1 MLYINNI
8 NLDMQEKPNVLQV
21 IPTLNISGAEQG
33 CFDVANFLINNKLKS
48 HIATSAGYRIE
59 QLENSGTL
67 INKIPVHSKNPII
80 ILINAFR
87 LIKIIKKNE
96 INIIHARSRAPAWSC
111 YLAAK
116 LANIKFITTFHGTY
130 NFSNKIKK
138 FYNSIMIRSDYVIAI
153 SNFIYS
159 EIRTKYL
166 YTHQN
171 VSVILRGVDINYFNP
186 SLIDHNLLKQQID
199 QYSLRKNS
207 IKIILP
213 GRVSF
218 WKGHAIAIEAMSY
231 LKEKINKDFE
241 LIFVGPINNDK
252 LKVNLLNKINE
263 FKLQDN
269 IKFVGSSKKMNLIYS
284 LADIVLSCSTDPEAF
299 GRIPVE
305 AQSMGKIIIASDHGG
320 HKETVC
326 EGISGFL
333 YDPNQPQDLADAIL
347 KVLVSEQYLDKS
359 YQLKRRNLIIE
370 NYTVEKMC
378 QQTLEIYNKVLV
390 A

>member
-1 MLYINNI
+1 MASNFKV
-8 NLDMQEKPNVLQV
+8 MQV
-21 IPTLNISGAEQG
+21 IPKLGYGGAETG
-33 CFDVANFLINNKLKS
+33 CYDIAHFLAEKDCKSIIVTSGGPLIRYIRKKKVKVIKL
-48 HIATSAGYRIE
+48 
-59 QLENSGTL
+59 
-67 INKIPVHSKNPII
+67 PVHLKNPFALLLNTLVL
-80 ILINAFR
+80 ILLQIFYR
-87 LIKIIKKNE
+87 VDIV
-96 INIIHARSRAPAWSC
+96 HARSRAPAWSC

-252 LKVNLLNKINE
+252 LKENLLNKINE

-269 IKFVGSSKKMNLIYS
+269 IKFVGPSKKMNLIYS
-284 LADIVLSCSTDPEAF
+284 VADIVLSCSTDPEAF

-320 HKETVC
+320 HKETVY

-378 QQTLEIYNKVLV
+378 QQTLEIYNKVLST
-390 A
+390 

>member
-1 MLYINNI
+1 
-8 NLDMQEKPNVLQV
+8 
-21 IPTLNISGAEQG
+21 
-33 CFDVANFLINNKLKS
+33 
-48 HIATSAGYRIE
+48 
-59 QLENSGTL
+59 
-67 INKIPVHSKNPII
+67 
-80 ILINAFR
+80 
-87 LIKIIKKNE
+87 
-96 INIIHARSRAPAWSC
+96 
-111 YLAAK
+111 
-116 LANIKFITTFHGTY
+116 
-130 NFSNKIKK
+130 
-138 FYNSIMIRSDYVIAI
+138 MIRSDYIIAI

-186 SLIDHNLLKQQID
+186 SLIDHNLLKKQID

-252 LKVNLLNKINE
+252 LKENLLNKINE

-320 HKETVC
+320 HKETVYD
-326 EGISGFL
+326 GISGFL
-333 YDPNQPQDLADAIL
+333 YDPNQPQDLANAIL

>member
-1 MLYINNI
+1 MLYIHNT

-33 CFDVANFLINNKLKS
+33 CFDVANFLIKNKLKS

-67 INKIPVHSKNPII
+67 INKIPVHSKNPFI
-80 ILINAFR
+80 ILINVFR
-87 LIKIIKKNE
+87 LLKVIKKNE

-130 NFSNKIKK
+130 NFSNSIKK
-138 FYNSIMIRSDYVIAI
+138 FYNSIMVSSDYIIAV
-153 SNFIYS
+153 SNFIYD
-159 EIRTKYL
+159 EIKTKYS
-166 YTHQN
+166 YTQEN
-171 VSVILRGVDINYFNP
+171 ISIISRGIDINYFNP
-186 SLIDHNLLKQQID
+186 SLIDHNLLKQKFD
-199 QYSLRKNS
+199 KYLLRKNS
-207 IKIILP
+207 IKIVLP

-231 LKEKINKDFE
+231 LKEKISKDFE
-241 LIFVGPINNDK
+241 LICVGPINNNK
-252 LKVNLLNKINE
+252 LRESLLNKIKE
-263 FKLQDN
+263 FKLEDN
-269 IKFVGSSKKMNLIYS
+269 IRFVGSSKEMNLIYS
-284 LADIVLSCSTDPEAF
+284 MADIVLSCATDPEAF

-305 AQSMGKIIIASDHGG
+305 AQSMGKIVIASDHGG
-320 HKETVC
+320 HKETIC
-326 EGISGFL
+326 EGVSGFL
-333 YDPNQPQDLADAIL
+333 YAPNKSQDLAGAIL
-347 KVLVSEQYLDKS
+347 KALSSEQYLDKT

-378 QQTLEIYNKVLV
+378 QQTLEVYKKVLSI
-390 A
+390 

>member
-1 MLYINNI
+1 MLYINNT

-59 QLENSGTL
+59 QLENSGIL
-67 INKIPVHSKNPII
+67 INKLPVHSKNPFIM
-80 ILINAFR
+80 LINAFR
-87 LIKIIKKNE
+87 LLKIIKKNE

-130 NFSNKIKK
+130 NFSNRIKK
-138 FYNSIMIRSDYVIAI
+138 FYNSIMIRSDYIIAI

-166 YTHQN
+166 YTKEN
-171 VSVILRGVDINYFNP
+171 ISIILRGVDINYFNP
-186 SLIDHNLLKQQID
+186 SLIDHYLLKQQMA
-199 QYSLRKNS
+199 QYALRKNS
-207 IKIILP
+207 IKIVLP
-213 GRVSF
+213 GRISF
-218 WKGHAIAIEAMSY
+218 WKGHAIAIEAMSH
-231 LKEKINKDFE
+231 LKEKIIGDFE

-252 LKVNLLNKINE
+252 LKEKLLKKINE
-263 FKLQDN
+263 FKLENN

-284 LADIVLSCSTDPEAF
+284 MADIVLSCSTDPEAF
-299 GRIPVE
+299 GRIPIE
-305 AQSMGKIIIASDHGG
+305 AQLMGKIIIASDHGG

-326 EGISGFL
+326 DGVSGFL
-333 YDPNQPQDLADAIL
+333 YAPYESQELANAIL
-347 KVLVSEQYLDKS
+347 KALASEQYLDKS

-378 QQTLEIYNKVLV
+378 QQTLEVYNKVLLT
-390 A
+390 